1 MRLVQAD
8 GHAKISYYCSE
19 RCKAASYKHLFDGR
33 AGDRKRE
40 RDAARSAEKNR
51 RYYESPPGAGK
62 GAAKGQVL
70 GRPGSP
76 EGRFA
81 IQQSQTK
88 GSAEPGVWLH
98 CKAGPGKQEIG
109 KTDACSAV

>member
-33 AGDRKRE
+33 AGDRKRK

-51 RYYESPPGAGK
+51 RYYEAHREQEK
-62 GAAKGQVL
+62 ARQKA
-70 GRPGSP
+70 RYWADP
-76 EGRFA
+76 EARRA
-81 IQQSQTK
+81 DLIQQSQTK

-98 CKAGPGKQEIG
+98 CKAGAGKAG
-109 KTDACSAV
+109 DR